1 VTLHLPTRALAA
13 LLHYPEEELRA
24 ALPEIEAA
32 LASDPDTRA
41 AAPLARHLATGE
53 TLDRQEEYV
62 GLFDRTRSVS
72 LHLFEHVHGSG
83 KERGPA
89 MIELRE
95 LYLNAGLE
103 PDVQELPDY
112 LPMLLEFAAVAPEA
126 GRKLLRD
133 ASPVLD
139 LLHGRLLG
147 RGSPYAAAV
156 AACLAL
162 AGVRAERVAEAPE
175 AETLEQLDA
184 AWEEAAVTFGPGSDP
199 AAECG
204 TKAPNMDAL
213 RAARR
218 PAPGVMPVVNPT
230 PNRPAVL
237 RRGIPAP
244 AAE

>member
-24 ALPEIEAA
+24 ALPEIE
-32 LASDPDTRA
+32 
-41 AAPLARHLATGE
+41 APLARHLATGE

-95 LYLNAGLE
+95 RYLNAGLE

-156 AACLAL
+156 AACSS
-162 AGVRAERVAEAPE
+162 
-175 AETLEQLDA
+175 
-184 AWEEAAVTFGPGSDP
+184 PGDDD
-199 AAECG
+199 CC
-204 TKAPNMDAL
+204 
-213 RAARR
+213 
-218 PAPGVMPVVNPT
+218 
-230 PNRPAVL
+230 
-237 RRGIPAP
+237 
-244 AAE
+244 